1 MTSKQRT
8 WGQFATP
15 TDVADL
21 LLGFCLRRP
30 GDRLLDPSCGD
41 GALLRRAAGRRPRAL
56 APGPAP
62 PPPTPPARSFF
73 TIHPA
78 PPPPKW

>member
-30 GDRLLDPSCGD
+30 ADRLLDPSCGD
-41 GALLRRAAGRRPRAL
+41 GALLRRAAGDSHHPRRRHRDGAL
-56 APGPAP
+56 VRVERLRLDGQ
-62 PPPTPPARSFF
+62 RCV
-73 TIHPA
+73 
-78 PPPPKW
+78 

>member
-21 LLGFCLRRP
+21 LLGFCMRRP
-30 GDRLLDPSCGD
+30 DDRLLDPSCGD
-41 GALLRRAAGRRPRAL
+41 GVLLRRAARWQSWLSPSAAAGATGTL
-56 APGPAP
+56 FGV
-62 PPPTPPARSFF
+62 
-73 TIHPA
+73 
-78 PPPPKW
+78 